1 MDIGFIEWLKTSIK
15 PDKFWVG
22 IKKHV
27 VYDFKS
33 QLLWQNNPNNEIKI
47 PMIDESIFREYDIRG
62 VVPSQINEASIDS
75 ISNAIAKNA
84 RMRILLK

>member
-1 MDIGFIEWLKTSIK
+1 MQRVRQKVDICFIEWLKTSIE

-33 QLLWQNNPNNEIKI
+33 QLLW
-47 PMIDESIFREYDIRG
+47 
-62 VVPSQINEASIDS
+62 
-75 ISNAIAKNA
+75 
-84 RMRILLK
+84 